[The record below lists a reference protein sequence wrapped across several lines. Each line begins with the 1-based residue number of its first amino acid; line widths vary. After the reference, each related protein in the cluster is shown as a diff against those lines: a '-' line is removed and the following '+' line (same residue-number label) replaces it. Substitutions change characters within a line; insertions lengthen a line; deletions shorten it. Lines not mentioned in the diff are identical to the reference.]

1 MNPFPH
7 QIESAI
13 FLASKSRALLASEPR
28 TGKTG
33 SAIMAADSIGART
46 MLVVTTASGRA
57 VWRRAFADW
66 QTIPRSVCVLGV
78 DKNEDAQVLIVS
90 WNGLLQSRLI
100 AKILER
106 VFDKII
112 LDESHKAGNP
122 ETKTT
127 QAVYGKRRNGGD
139 VMLTAGSVIDRGNR
153 IAWLSG
159 SPAPHD
165 PGQLWPMLRAGCP
178 ELLKADS
185 TRGWP
190 DVTRYDDFRSRYT
203 VIVMKKISAWN
214 KIPVVIKGKNEAELH
229 QRIKPFFLRHTQ
241 KDVGIHAPVY
251 ETLPLTVSA
260 AHRRACDGHVNRAKV
275 LAAIDAGATKD
286 LEMELAAIRQQ
297 TGIIKA
303 HAVVDAVREDLEG
316 GLDKVV
322 LFRWHSE
329 VGRILREGLADFGVV
344 SVDGSTTLKE
354 REEAERAFREDPRIR
369 VFDGQIQ
376 ASGEAIDLS
385 AAAESWFV
393 ESCWTPA
400 LMTQAAQRISNH
412 NQKRS
417 TFVRVCM
424 IEGSIDEAIQNH
436 VMRLWQSIREVV
448 H

>member
-78 DKNEDAQVLIVS
+78 DKNEHAQVLIVS

-127 QAVYGKRRNGGD
+127 QAAYGKRHNGGD
-139 VMLTAGSVIDRGNR
+139 VMFTAGSVIDRGNR

-400 LMTQAAQRISNH
+400 LMAQAAQRISNH

>member
-1 MNPFPH
+1 MKPMPH

-127 QAVYGKRRNGGD
+127 QAVYGKRHNGGD
-139 VMLTAGSVIDRGNR
+139 VMFTAGSVIDRGNR

-400 LMTQAAQRISNH
+400 LMAQAAQRISNH

-424 IEGSIDEAIQNH
+424 IEGSIDEAVQNH